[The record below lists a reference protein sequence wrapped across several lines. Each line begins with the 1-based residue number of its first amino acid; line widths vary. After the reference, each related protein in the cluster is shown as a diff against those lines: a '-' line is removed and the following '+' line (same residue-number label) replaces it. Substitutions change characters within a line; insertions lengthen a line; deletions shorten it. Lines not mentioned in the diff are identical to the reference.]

1 MSTVKHVLAVPWM
14 RSLPGPQNSWDGPD
28 MSHHFQRVILVIP
41 FSEFYLVIYIYIY
54 LLFLVLSHPRFF
66 FQRTHGLSTWAL
78 RKVSNVDIA
87 NPMFGSEV
95 FRPKLEAFML
105 IFRGATQ
112 PGPPGWAQSF
122 PSIFPYVFPTYF
134 QYFSHQHGVCL
145 ASPPSFSA
153 LKDQIFSCPEPLGD
167 SAQHHMKQLQAH
179 KVQMFWVPS

>member
-1 MSTVKHVLAVPWM
+1 M

-28 MSHHFQRVILVIP
+28 ISHHFQMVILVIP
-41 FSEFYLVIYIYIY
+41 FSEFYLVIFFVVFSIAP
-54 LLFLVLSHPRFF
+54 STFF

-112 PGPPGWAQSF
+112 PGPPGWDQSF
-122 PSIFPYVFPTYF
+122 PSIFPYVLPTYF

-153 LKDQIFSCPEPLGD
+153 LKDQIFRF
-167 SAQHHMKQLQAH
+167 SA
-179 KVQMFWVPS
+179 VPSRY